1 MTIYSL
7 HANRG
12 KTQILATFDSPK
24 GVASS
29 TVTSL
34 SSPDLAAPIVDALN
48 RISALAT
55 VPLSIFDRRER
66 KVNRYPQRHLA
77 ALTDREA
84 RVDLLLTGA
93 HSLWYEYVCLELYR
107 SLSDLD
113 AATAVVPP
121 PVLTA
126 ITVELETEV
135 RELRNALA
143 EYSEG
148 MAVPETEDRRDWDFG
163 HPFVTYDGG
172 MEMLGTEMREQLDRF
187 EDGISSEERARAVAD
202 LRVLVTAYAQCSS
215 EQAALDSRPLSIFS
229 EPYDSDGYYLT
240 VHMPEPQK
248 REAATWE
255 IEIGH
260 WEPDDPEDEDCS
272 SATGSS
278 DVRCEL
284 PAPPTADGLTRLLD
298 EVEQQPSILAKW
310 AGMQVGAILDG
321 TEFVVTH
328 SYRD

>member
-12 KTQILATFDSPK
+12 KCQILATYDSPK

-55 VPLSIFDRRER
+55 VPLSVFDHREG
-66 KVNRYPQRHLA
+66 KVNRYPRRHLA

-84 RVDLLLTGA
+84 RADLLVGE
-93 HSLWYEYVCLELYR
+93 HSLWYEYVCLELHR
-107 SLSDLD
+107 ALSDLD
-113 AATAVVPP
+113 AATAAVPP

-126 ITVELETEV
+126 ITVELETEA

-148 MAVPETEDRRDWDFG
+148 IAVPETDERRDWEFG
-163 HPFVTYDGG
+163 HPFVAYDGG
-172 MEMLGTEMREQLDRF
+172 MEMLGTETREELDRV
-187 EDGISSEERARAVAD
+187 EDGISSDERARAVAD

-215 EQAALDSRPLSIFS
+215 EQAALDSLPLSIFS
-229 EPYDSDGYYLT
+229 EPYDSDGYYLS

-284 PAPPTADGLTRLLD
+284 SAPPTADGLTRLLD
-298 EVEQQPSILAKW
+298 DVEKQPTILTKW
-310 AGMQVGAILDG
+310 AGTEVGAMLDG
-321 TEFVVTH
+321 TEFMVTH
-328 SYRD
+328 SYHD